1 MTSRASIRAR
11 LLRLGALGTAV
22 VATVALSQATASGSF
37 TGITDDAAN
46 SASSAATFCTAAAD
60 TRYSTGDSWTDESAT
75 GTNHQSDLDLRVR
88 SGSSTSSPG
97 TRSHIWIG
105 FDLPANPDPAHC
117 RLVGATLK
125 VYNRLPAAG
134 RYIDVYRA
142 SGAWTAATVLWSNE
156 PGYVGPAATSVATPS
171 VPGWQQWT
179 VTAQVLA
186 LYSGSNYGFLL
197 RDRAENA
204 VPTSYEQV
212 YYDRQD
218 ATRYPSLVLTWG

>member
-1 MTSRASIRAR
+1 
-11 LLRLGALGTAV
+11 V

-37 TGITDDAAN
+37 TGSTGNGAN
-46 SASSAATFCTAAAD
+46 SAVSAATFCTAPQS
-60 TRYSTGDSWTDESAT
+60 TLYSTGDSWTDESAT

-88 SGSSTSSPG
+88 SGSSTASPG

-117 RLVGATLK
+117 QLVGATLK
-125 VYNRLPAAG
+125 AYNRLPVAG
-134 RYIDVYRA
+134 RFIDVYRGT
-142 SGAWTAATVLWSNE
+142 GAWTAATVLWSNE
-156 PGYVGPAATSVATPS
+156 PGYVGPAATTSVSPS
-171 VPGWQQWT
+171 VQGWQQWT

-186 LYSGSNYGFLL
+186 QYAGSNYGFLL

-204 VPTSYEQV
+204 SPTSYEQV